1 MISGFAA
8 ESIFNRKLAQCPK
21 IKAVKFDSNVL
32 IKIANST
39 RIGRRRLELAR
50 PYLTKEFGIPVRNN
64 EELYRIDFDWNAI
77 PASVILDRVF
87 GIDRCFNFLGWT
99 IAIDFSVNPDAISS
113 KLNKLQQL
121 RPLWSSAGI
130 DRTAVCFIEEEGNPD
145 LKQALR
151 KVLRGAKTIA
161 IAI

>member
-8 ESIFNRKLAQCPK
+8 ESIFNRKLAEYPK
-21 IKAVKFDSNVL
+21 IKAVKFDSNAL

-77 PASVILDRVF
+77 PASVILDRVN
-87 GIDRCFNFLGWT
+87 RNRSML
-99 IAIDFSVNPDAISS
+99 
-113 KLNKLQQL
+113 
-121 RPLWSSAGI
+121 
-130 DRTAVCFIEEEGNPD
+130 
-145 LKQALR
+145 
-151 KVLRGAKTIA
+151 
-161 IAI
+161 